1 MNVDKIIRTAG
12 GAALCAAVLL
22 AAPIAARA
30 QGTGAEAPVTQDGAR
45 FHFDALGHRLTLPI
59 PDWLTAAERLSPEII
74 GLVESNSFAD
84 PGQAFIEF
92 FPKGQSLNDW
102 RTTYAAR
109 ITLQAGR
116 SLDDYRQ
123 ATIYGYSQPCKPELT
138 GAFSFGEQTEAFFPA
153 LGFVCGAYRD
163 DIKGLRGQGEV
174 MVSVFLET
182 DKGVAVVYQ
191 EWRGPAFDP
200 SDPATWPVSGQALE
214 ARAAQLQAEAE
225 LLVRPAD

>member
-1 MNVDKIIRTAG
+1 MNANKTIRKAG
-12 GAALCAAVLL
+12 MVLCAAVLL
-22 AAPIAARA
+22 ASPLAARA
-30 QGTGAEAPVTQDGAR
+30 QEPGAPAPVTQDGAR
-45 FHFDALGHRLTLPI
+45 FHFDTLGHRLTLPV
-59 PDWLTAAERLSPEII
+59 PDWLTAAERLSPDIM
-74 GLVESNSFAD
+74 GLVESNFFAD

-92 FPKGQSLNDW
+92 FPKGQSLEDW

-138 GAFSFGEQTEAFFPA
+138 GAFNFGAETADSFPA
-153 LGFVCGAYRD
+153 LGFVCGSYRD
-163 DIKGLRGQGEV
+163 DIEGLRGQGEV
-174 MVSVFLET
+174 MVSVFFRT

-200 SDPATWPVSGQALE
+200 SDPATWPVSGEALK
-214 ARAAQLQAEAE
+214 ARAAQLQAEAG
-225 LLVRPAD
+225 LMARAD

>member
-1 MNVDKIIRTAG
+1 MDANKTIRMAG
-12 GAALCAAVLL
+12 SAALYAAVLL
-22 AAPIAARA
+22 ASPLAARA
-30 QGTGAEAPVTQDGAR
+30 QDTGTPAPITQDGAR
-45 FHFDALGHRLTLPI
+45 FRFDVLDHRLTLPI
-59 PDWLTAAERLSPEII
+59 PDWLTAAERLSPEIM
-74 GLVESNSFAD
+74 GLVESNFFAD

-92 FPKGQSLNDW
+92 FPKGQSLKDW

-116 SLDDYRQ
+116 SLEDYRQ

-138 GAFSFGEQTEAFFPA
+138 GAFNFGAETADFFPA

-174 MVSVFLET
+174 MVSVFLKT

-191 EWRGPAFDP
+191 EWRGSAFDP
-200 SDPATWPVSGQALE
+200 SDPATWPVSGEALE
-214 ARAAQLQAEAE
+214 ARAAELQAEAG
-225 LLVRPAD
+225 LLARAD